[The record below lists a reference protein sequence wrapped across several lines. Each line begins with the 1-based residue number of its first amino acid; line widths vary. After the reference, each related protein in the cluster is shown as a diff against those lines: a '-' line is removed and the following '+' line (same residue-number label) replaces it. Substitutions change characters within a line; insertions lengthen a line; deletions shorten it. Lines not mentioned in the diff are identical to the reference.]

1 MEACYSQDKY
11 NVTTYNVLAISL
23 ISLQTFAGMWINAFV
38 FSVLCIAW
46 VRKKSSNS
54 NEKILVFLG
63 CTRFWYLCFAW
74 VSSIIEN
81 IYPWCIYVRPVPQ
94 VVLAFQ
100 TFFNCSSLWVSA
112 FRSVFYCTKIANFQ
126 HSFFIHLKV
135 KIDRIV
141 PWVLLGSLL
150 LSLGMGI
157 LLYKVIDE
165 AVCDN
170 INCTS
175 TGNVWKLNINVHQH
189 FLPVYFLHGFAYAIA
204 FTAVISSALLLLF
217 SLWRH
222 KHKMQM
228 KSLKNVSMDAHIK
241 AMKSILSFLFLYI
254 INFIGLVFNLI
265 YLTKKGNALSLLTVV
280 LQDTSPTVYCLILIF
295 SNPKLKKAL
304 LRTLSCVKC
313 KICMRQEMS

>member
-1 MEACYSQDKY
+1 

-23 ISLQTFAGMWINAFV
+23 LSLQTFAGMWINAFMV
-38 FSVLCIAW
+38 SVLCIAW

-63 CTRFWYLCFAW
+63 CTRFWYLCFIW
-74 VSSIIEN
+74 VSPFITI
-81 IYPWCIYVRPVPQ
+81 IYPSCFFVHPMPQ
-94 VVLAFQ
+94 LLSAIE
-100 TFFNCSSLWVSA
+100 TFFNCCNLWVSA
-112 FRSVFYCTKIANFQ
+112 FLSVFYCIKIANFQ
-126 HSFFIHLKV
+126 HSFFIYLKV

-150 LSLGMGI
+150 LSLSFGI
-157 LLYKVIDE
+157 HIYEVIDE

-175 TGNVWKLNINVHQH
+175 RGHFWKQNIRLHQH
-189 FLPVYFLHGFAYAIA
+189 FLPFYLFAGFGYAIA
-204 FTAVISSALLLLF
+204 FTAVITSALLLLF

-241 AMKSILSFLFLYI
+241 AMKSILSFLFLYS
-254 INFIGLVFNLI
+254 INFLCFVLGIAYISKMENVVTSVIPFLEQ
-265 YLTKKGNALSLLTVV
+265 ALPGVHS
-280 LQDTSPTVYCLILIF
+280 LILIF
-295 SNPKLKKAL
+295 SNPKLEKTL
-304 LRTLSCVKC
+304 LRTL
-313 KICMRQEMS
+313 